1 MKLRTAL
8 VATIGVLCT
17 ILPSHAQPASA
28 LKPEA
33 STSTCAPKQNLDPA
47 SLQKGT
53 TLLCGFLYTSGTFT
67 TELFDAT
74 LLNKY
79 AKTIATQLNKEKRT
93 YTIFGYTDV
102 RCDPQFRD
110 RPQCKPGSTGVT
122 RWNTTLSYNRA
133 QTLETEL
140 RRRLTPLQR
149 SRATFNLVANGE
161 RYAKA
166 PLWQC
171 ASAPDG
177 DACQGD
183 RHADLVLTPTPPST
197 NCLTKG
203 TCPTDPTPVPE
214 ASVTV
219 SSTLYS
225 QQNTTYRIA
234 FAPVSLTC
242 DSGQAAPCGVP
253 TSGPARYGV
262 SGPYLISATLSDF
275 KLTAPSGYRANREY
289 KLLTTPG
296 ADATTSN
303 AATMQFYKA
312 TKATAPYSY
321 SASAS
326 VVLRFD
332 KWTWNGSSK
341 TTTGSYTTTL
351 TPAVTC
357 PPAGCNIAVLGS
369 NTAG

>member
-1 MKLRTAL
+1 MTLLTH
-8 VATIGVLCT
+8 T
-17 ILPSHAQPASA
+17 QPASA

-33 STSTCAPKQNLDPA
+33 ITSTCAPQKNLDPA

-53 TLLCGFLYTSGTFT
+53 TLLCGFFYTSGTFT
-67 TELFDAT
+67 TALFDAT
-74 LLNKY
+74 LLTKY
-79 AKTIATQLNKEKRT
+79 AKTIATQLNTSKRT

-110 RPQCKPGSTGVT
+110 RAQCKPDSTGVT
-122 RWNTTLSYNRA
+122 SWNLVLSKNRA

-140 RRRLTPLQR
+140 KKRLTPLQR
-149 SRATFNLVANGE
+149 SRATFNLVSTGE

-177 DACQGD
+177 DVCQGD
-183 RHADLVLTPTPPST
+183 RHADLVLTPAIPST
-197 NCLTKG
+197 NCLKKG
-203 TCPTDPTPVPE
+203 TCATDPTPVPT
-214 ASVTV
+214 ASVNV
-219 SSTLYS
+219 SSTLYA
-225 QQNTTYRIA
+225 QQNTMYRIK

-242 DSGQAAPCGVP
+242 DNGQTAPCGVP

-262 SGPYLISATLSDF
+262 SGPYLVSATLSDF
-275 KLTAPSGYRANREY
+275 KLTAPPGYRTSREH

-296 ADATTSN
+296 VDATASN

-312 TKATAPYSY
+312 TKATVPYSY

-341 TTTGSYTTTL
+341 TITGSYTTTL

-357 PPAGCNIAVLGS
+357 PPAGCKIAVLGS
-369 NTAG
+369 NTTG